1 MDILMII
8 GIVVMIFLYGY
19 IVYKNDGDGPT
30 HWTFGGWPG
39 VFLEDW
45 ERRVREKAQEEY
57 NKQYNYLPPNDEETK

>member
-8 GIVVMIFLYGY
+8 GIIVMIFLYGY

-57 NKQYNYLPPNDEETK
+57 NKQYNYLPSNDEETK

>member
-45 ERRVREKAQEEY
+45 ERRVGEKAQEEY
-57 NKQYNYLPPNDEETK
+57 NKQYNYLPSNDEETK

>member
-1 MDILMII
+1 MII
-8 GIVVMIFLYGY
+8 GIIVMIFLYGY

-57 NKQYNYLPPNDEETK
+57 NKQYNYLPSNDEETK

>member
-57 NKQYNYLPPNDEETK
+57 NKQYNYLPSNDEETK